1 MRVVFITV
9 VSLLSLFW
17 AVASASDR
25 DVVETKDGNKY
36 RGVIIQQVPNESITI
51 QLQDGSQIKLKTED
65 IKMISKETADQTP
78 GFHMHD
84 GFYLS
89 MSAGFS
95 YGGVGAKDCNAFP
108 LIGDADFA
116 GASFPFDFK
125 IGVALPNSNLI
136 LHGDIVIEQMS
147 PNVSSSNELLKTFLD
162 ALVNSIM
169 MRMYGIGV
177 TYYFMP
183 SNIFVNATI
192 GAAQFGVTVNKDNS
206 INSDKTYYLIDKTGF
221 GFRFKGGKEWWV
233 SKNWG
238 LGVSGFFGYCT
249 VGGGTSSALFKSA
262 TGTYFG
268 LMFNTTY
275 N

>member
-9 VSLLSLFW
+9 ISILSLFW
-17 AVASASDR
+17 AAASAADR

-36 RGVIIQQVPNESITI
+36 RGVIIQQIPNESITI
-51 QLQDGSQIKLKTED
+51 QLQDGSQIKLKTGD

-89 MSAGFS
+89 MSLGIGYENISAKECTWATADVVFS
-95 YGGVGAKDCNAFP
+95 GVNV
-108 LIGDADFA
+108 
-116 GASFPFDFK
+116 PFDFK
-125 IGVALPNSNLI
+125 IGCALPNSNLI
-136 LHGDIVIEQMS
+136 LHGDIIVDQAS
-147 PNVSSSNELLKTFLD
+147 PNVSSNNATVQTLYSA
-162 ALVNSIM
+162 ALNSVM
-169 MRMYGIGV
+169 LRMYGLGI

-183 SNIFVNATI
+183 SNAFISGTI
-192 GAAQFGVTVNKDNS
+192 GASQIGMTIKDS
-206 INSDKTYYLIDKTGF
+206 PYTESGKTYYLVDKTGF
-221 GFRFKGGKEWWV
+221 GLRIKAGKEWWV

-238 LGVSGFFGYCT
+238 LGISAFYGLSLISGG
-249 VGGGTSSALFKSA
+249 SNSAEFKSA
-262 TGTYFG
+262 MTNMFG